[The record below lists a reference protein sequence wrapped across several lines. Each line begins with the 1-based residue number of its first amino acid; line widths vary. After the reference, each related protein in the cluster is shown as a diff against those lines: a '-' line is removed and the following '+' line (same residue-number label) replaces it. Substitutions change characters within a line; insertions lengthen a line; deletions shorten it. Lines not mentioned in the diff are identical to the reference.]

1 MCAKN
6 WRLWAGMPYG
16 RQLRLDRRRRVLRDN
31 ILRSAA
37 DSPAPKPI
45 NRSPRSERNS
55 VSSSP
60 SSAVTL
66 VGYSQ
71 EVRGPCQQRLVHFI
85 PVRPSS
91 LSAVIGLTI
100 LSIGLLVGLHYIVW
114 IAGPDS
120 WRSTPLSLLLDVR
133 SRVGLAGWIN
143 IQLWLIIAILCGMI
157 FQIRKHRLDDY
168 RAHYRVWLWLAIA
181 SLLASIEAGTGL
193 TQVLAASVETFG
205 RLNFGWSGRTLVEVS
220 IATAVGMLA
229 LRICSELRASTVSQI
244 LWLVGLICWVPSA
257 LLASQL
263 IKTNLGPDYVHL
275 YIGALWLSG
284 KMFVMLAALIYL
296 RQVYI
301 AAQRRFVERSRLT
314 QTSWTINWNKLRQKM
329 EDADN
334 ESSTTVAKV
343 RKNTRRK
350 NVDDETIESASQSGQ
365 LPVDDA
371 APRKRSSNIRW
382 STFSHWVTS
391 GMAKLPLPKA
401 KAKERQA
408 GPADSSNA
416 ASMASE
422 MPSAPTIKSAP
433 PAKKNEKLTETN
445 TEKPKRKWRIP
456 RPNFSGIFSLRK
468 WIRLPSLASLNP
480 IARMQLKP
488 PATADSTTKDAE
500 TKPATTSANSNTPRP
515 NNGPLPS
522 TAPLARPTTQAAPA
536 RPNQPGPL
544 SPANR
549 TASQQD
555 DDDLDDDDYDNQD
568 RKLSKAERKRLKR
581 LQQEQRRNAA

>member
-1 MCAKN
+1 
-6 WRLWAGMPYG
+6 MPYG

-31 ILRSAA
+31 ILRDNILRSAA
-37 DSPAPKPI
+37 DSPAPKPSA
-45 NRSPRSERNS
+45 RSPRSERTNS
-55 VSSSP
+55 STPP
-60 SSAVTL
+60 SGSVTL

-85 PVRPSS
+85 PVRPST
-91 LSAVIGLTI
+91 LTAVIGLTF
-100 LSIGLLVGLHYIVW
+100 LSIGLLVGLHYMVW
-114 IAGPDS
+114 IAGPNS
-120 WRSTPLSLLLDVR
+120 WRATPLSLLLDVR
-133 SRVGLAGWIN
+133 SRVGLAGWVN

-193 TQVLAASVETFG
+193 TQVVAASVEPFG

-229 LRICSELRASTVSQI
+229 LRICSELRASTISQI

-301 AAQRRFVERSRLT
+301 AAQRRFVERSRLS
-314 QTSWTINWNKLRQKM
+314 QTSWSINWNKLLQKM
-329 EDADN
+329 EDA
-334 ESSTTVAKV
+334 ETQSSTTIAKV
-343 RKNTRRK
+343 RKSSRK
-350 NVDDETIESASQSGQ
+350 KDADEDTIESETRS
-365 LPVDDA
+365 DDA
-371 APRKRSSNIRW
+371 TENDTAQRRRIPNIGW
-382 STFSHWVTS
+382 STFSSWVAS
-391 GMAKLPLPKA
+391 GIAKIRLPKVKLRKR
-401 KAKERQA
+401 KANPPET
-408 GPADSSNA
+408 SNA
-416 ASMASE
+416 ESVVSE
-422 MPSAPTIKSAP
+422 MPSAPAPKSAP
-433 PAKKNEKLTETN
+433 SAKKNEAIPETRV
-445 TEKPKRKWRIP
+445 EKPKRKWRIP
-456 RPNFSGIFSLRK
+456 RPNLSGIFSLRK

-480 IARMQLKP
+480 IARLQLKP
-488 PATADSTTKDAE
+488 PSPAVAAPADSSNKNGDTKAS
-500 TKPATTSANSNTPRP
+500 TSSKNSNMPRP

-522 TAPLARPTTQAAPA
+522 TAPLARLTTQTAPA
-536 RPNQPGPL
+536 GPNQPGPL
-544 SPANR
+544 SQANR

>member
-1 MCAKN
+1 
-6 WRLWAGMPYG
+6 MPYG

-31 ILRSAA
+31 ISRSAS
-37 DSPAPKPI
+37 DSSAPKPVV
-45 NRSPRSERNS
+45 RSPRSERTTSNS
-55 VSSSP
+55 PPGSS
-60 SSAVTL
+60 VTL

-85 PVRPSS
+85 PVRTST
-91 LSAVIGLTI
+91 LSAVVGLTF
-100 LSIGLLVGLHYIVW
+100 LSVGLLVGLHYMVW

-133 SRVGLAGWIN
+133 SRVGLAGWVN
-143 IQLWLIIAILCGMI
+143 IQLWLIISLLCGMI

-193 TQVLAASVETFG
+193 TQVLAASIEPFG

-244 LWLVGLICWVPSA
+244 LWLLGLICWVPSA

-284 KMFVMLAALIYL
+284 KIFIMLAALIYL

-301 AAQRRFVERSRLT
+301 AAQRRFVERSRLSP
-314 QTSWTINWNKLRQKM
+314 TSWKINWNKLLQKM
-329 EDADN
+329 DDA
-334 ESSTTVAKV
+334 ETQSSTTIAKV
-343 RKNTRRK
+343 RKSTRKKDADEDAIDPENQSDDLTADDTAQRK
-350 NVDDETIESASQSGQ
+350 GSF
-365 LPVDDA
+365 
-371 APRKRSSNIRW
+371 NIRW
-382 STFSHWVTS
+382 STFSNWIAS
-391 GMAKLPLPKA
+391 GIAKLPLPKA
-401 KAKERQA
+401 KTRKSKANTSE
-408 GPADSSNA
+408 STNA

-422 MPSAPTIKSAP
+422 VPSAPTIKSTP
-433 PAKKNEKLTETN
+433 PAKKNEAIAETN
-445 TEKPKRKWRIP
+445 AEKPKRKWRIA
-456 RPNFSGIFSLRK
+456 RPNLSGIFSLRK

-488 PATADSTTKDAE
+488 PALADSATKDGE
-500 TKPATTSANSNTPRP
+500 TKALTNSKNSNTPHP

-522 TAPLARPTTQAAPA
+522 TAPLARPTTQSAPS

-544 SPANR
+544 SQANR

-555 DDDLDDDDYDNQD
+555 EDDLDDDDYDNQD